1 VKDRSVS
8 PVTFDSELN
17 SKSLLLVGD
26 YIDQLRLA
34 LAVQMKRYKFIWK
47 LTRQDKMEILHHFKS
62 TMLSSVPFFS
72 NFYCN
77 FDQSIISFLISVII
91 SVSPSIFLYSNVLYI
106 SMTTSPF

>member
-34 LAVQMKRYKFIWK
+34 LAVQMKRYGIILVIFGIVTDRKFW
-47 LTRQDKMEILHHFKS
+47 
-62 TMLSSVPFFS
+62 
-72 NFYCN
+72 
-77 FDQSIISFLISVII
+77 
-91 SVSPSIFLYSNVLYI
+91 
-106 SMTTSPF
+106 